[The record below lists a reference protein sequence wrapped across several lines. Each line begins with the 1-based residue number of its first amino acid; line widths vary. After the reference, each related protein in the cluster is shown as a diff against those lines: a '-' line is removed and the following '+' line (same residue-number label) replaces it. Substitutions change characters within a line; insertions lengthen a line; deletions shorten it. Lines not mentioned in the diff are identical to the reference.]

1 MENFIYMK
9 RLILWSIAA
18 MTLLGA
24 CTKSEVEE
32 LRPADDS
39 RHRIYATMGEES
51 RVGLNENLK
60 SVWDEGD
67 QILAFG
73 PELLAAYENQSNTG
87 SRNAVFVEVASFEP
101 WDLAYEN
108 KYYAAYPY
116 DVFSTILTFTNNSE
130 PAVVFQTS
138 GTQTYREGSYDRLSN
153 LMIAQSEDGENFTFK
168 NMGGYLCLSLTGD
181 KSVRNITLEGNN
193 SETLYGYHY
202 FGVRA
207 HDRCGWYEA
216 HGQSL
221 VLDCGESGVQLTD
234 SAEEF
239 YFVLPP
245 MTFDLGIS
253 ITIEFTDGSKSYKR
267 TSNSI
272 TIQRNHILPMAT
284 IETAESAVVWQT
296 ITISHSGSSIA
307 APALYGKASL
317 FYLIDWGDET
327 TSTILDNSLVYH
339 EYSDGKATHNV
350 VIKAQDADVFRHRD
364 CRGITNFDFSQF

>member
-1 MENFIYMK
+1 MK
-9 RLILWSIAA
+9 RVILWSIAA
-18 MTLLGA
+18 ITLLGA

-39 RHRIYATMGEES
+39 RHRIYASIGEES

-67 QILAFG
+67 KILAFG
-73 PELLAAYENQSNTG
+73 PELLATYVNQSETG
-87 SRNAVFVEVASFEP
+87 SRNAVFVKENSYEP

-108 KYYAAYPY
+108 KYYAAYPN
-116 DVFSTILTFTNNSE
+116 DVVPSVLTFTNDGE
-130 PAVVFQTS
+130 PAVLFQTTE
-138 GTQTYREGSYDRLSN
+138 TQRYRKGSYDRLSN
-153 LMIAQSEDGENFTFK
+153 LMIAQSEDGENFKFK
-168 NMGGYLCLSLTGD
+168 NMCGYLGLSLTGD
-181 KSVRNITLEGNN
+181 KSVINITLEGNN
-193 SETLYGYHY
+193 SETLYGYLY
-202 FGVRA
+202 FGVRN

-216 HGQSL
+216 HGQRL

-245 MTFDLGIS
+245 MTFDSGIL

-267 TSNSI
+267 TSNSV
-272 TIQRNHILPMAT
+272 TIQRNHLLPMAT

-307 APALYGKASL
+307 VPALYGKASL
-317 FYLIDWGDET
+317 FYFIDWGDET

-339 EYSDGKATHNV
+339 EYSDGEATHNV
-350 VIKAQDADVFRHRD
+350 VIKAQDAEVFRHKD